1 LKARPNKLDQFA
13 ARLDE
18 WEREGK
24 TLAQMQAGLLEDG
37 CQVALSS
44 LSEFL
49 ARKRQER
56 AEQDMF
62 ALIAS
67 GAQMNQKLDAAFQEN
82 PAPQLERLIE
92 ISKSLVMS
100 LQVHG
105 KANPKLLQLANN
117 TLAMVLEYT
126 SGKTKADLSREKLSQ
141 GDRRLK
147 VLESKVREARE
158 EISKLRD
165 PKAELGEE
173 DRKAIVAKVDEILGL
188 K

>member
-1 LKARPNKLDQFA
+1 LKSRPNKLDPFA
-13 ARLDE
+13 TRLDE

-37 CQVALSS
+37 CRVALSS
-44 LSEFL
+44 ISEFL
-49 ARKRQER
+49 TRKREER
-56 AEQDMF
+56 AEQEMF
-62 ALIAS
+62 SLIAS
-67 GAQMNQKLDAAFQEN
+67 GGKMNRELDAAFTAN
-82 PAPQLERLIE
+82 PAPELNRLIE

-100 LQVHG
+100 LQVNG

-117 TLAMVLEYT
+117 TLAMVLDYA
-126 SGKTKADLSREKLSQ
+126 SGQTKAAVDKEKLSQ

-147 VLESKVREARE
+147 VLESKVIEARNE
-158 EISKLRD
+158 MAKLRD
-165 PKAELGEE
+165 PKAELGEA